1 MKTLV
6 SKVCIESLTI
16 AGFRAYLD
24 EQTFKLY
31 EGKQAKSL
39 AVFAPNAKGKSSLV
53 DAIEFYFS
61 EDGTLERLGKRQ
73 SVTQAGPDALANVGA
88 KDKKIEPC
96 ISMSFR
102 EGTDKFGDSRD
113 LSKAGMANLP
123 DAAARVK
130 SQCDATFIVRG
141 YQLRQFVED
150 KTSQA
155 RYEDVSRWLMLSP
168 LLEIQRNLRDLRLKL
183 RHRTDNDPTLSE
195 RLRDLN
201 RITGGKLKDWDDQAI
216 LDWVNE
222 TLIKHLDEKL
232 KLVRLDPESDSY
244 KEIKKRKKE
253 EDDKIGLTSIEAAK
267 TAVVELFGEETEDE
281 NSDVIEIGTIPKYE
295 AAVTELIAATKKEQ
309 EEKTAAEKSAFKS
322 LWDDALRILAEST
335 DITDCPVC
343 DTPFSASPHGSKDEV
358 IVRISADLGTL
369 KSYNEADQA
378 LKTATQTATSLHS
391 SLRTKLQTAST
402 MLEAAGY
409 DKASTIIKEIGAY
422 HDSLGE
428 KTKEAAPT
436 STSIKD
442 RLKKESNNLEK
453 K

>member
-1 MKTLV
+1 M
-6 SKVCIESLTI
+6 
-16 AGFRAYLD
+16 
-24 EQTFKLY
+24 
-31 EGKQAKSL
+31 
-39 AVFAPNAKGKSSLV
+39 
-53 DAIEFYFS
+53 
-61 EDGTLERLGKRQ
+61 
-73 SVTQAGPDALANVGA
+73 TQAGPDALANVGA

-232 KLVRLDPESDSY
+232 KLVRLDPESDS
-244 KEIKKRKKE
+244 
-253 EDDKIGLTSIEAAK
+253 
-267 TAVVELFGEETEDE
+267 
-281 NSDVIEIGTIPKYE
+281 
-295 AAVTELIAATKKEQ
+295 
-309 EEKTAAEKSAFKS
+309 
-322 LWDDALRILAEST
+322 
-335 DITDCPVC
+335 
-343 DTPFSASPHGSKDEV
+343 
-358 IVRISADLGTL
+358 
-369 KSYNEADQA
+369 
-378 LKTATQTATSLHS
+378 
-391 SLRTKLQTAST
+391 
-402 MLEAAGY
+402 
-409 DKASTIIKEIGAY
+409 
-422 HDSLGE
+422 
-428 KTKEAAPT
+428 
-436 STSIKD
+436 
-442 RLKKESNNLEK
+442 
-453 K
+453 